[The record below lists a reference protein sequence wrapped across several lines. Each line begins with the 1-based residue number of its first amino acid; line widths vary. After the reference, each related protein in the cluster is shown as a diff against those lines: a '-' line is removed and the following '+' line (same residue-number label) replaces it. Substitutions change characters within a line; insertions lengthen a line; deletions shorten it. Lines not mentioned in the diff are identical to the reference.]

1 MTLRPTRIQVTILE
15 EYRPY
20 HSLDGWYFWDSAGT
34 QHLFPGKSRNEVRA
48 IADKM
53 KREHESNEP

>member
-1 MTLRPTRIQVTILE
+1 MNLRPTRIHTSLRE

-20 HSLDGWYFWDSAGT
+20 HSLDGWYFWDANGV

-53 KREHESNEP
+53 KRDHETEEP